1 VKVGNGGD
9 NYSVFKMMQEGMLD
23 IEKERAEQERLFG
36 NGRTKTYLPFCM
48 TKLLENFSYQGRR
61 DVLEDEKSPNP

>member
-1 VKVGNGGD
+1 MLNDAKV
-9 NYSVFKMMQEGMLD
+9 QEIYKAI
-23 IEKERAEQERLFG
+23 IEKERVEQERVFG